1 MTTPHIGIA
10 GAGLAGRTLAWR
22 LARAGCCVSLFD
34 AKRRDDLT
42 SASQTAAAMLSPLAE
57 QKVSDDAVFE
67 LGQRSMQLWPQWIAE
82 LAEAGGE
89 RGGGPP
95 QTSSGPSGG
104 NASHE
109 VKSGGSQNSPVYFRQ
124 DGTLVVA
131 HPQDQSSLEH
141 FTRLLNHKLP
151 ERFRAQVQTLDAAAL
166 GRVEPALAGRFGG
179 GLYLQGEGQLANDQ
193 WMAALAIELDRLGV
207 QWHEGQAVERME
219 ARGVVCAGQRHTVD
233 VTVDARGIGSKS
245 QLPTLRGVR
254 GEVLRVECEGISL
267 QRPVR
272 LMHPRYQLYVAP
284 RPNHQFVVGATE
296 LESEDTGPVTVR
308 SVLELASALHSL
320 HPAFGEARVLRM
332 NAALRP
338 ALDDH
343 RPSVGQHGGVWHING
358 LYRHGY
364 LCAPALV
371 ADLVNAL
378 TQALTGKPLGA
389 PTSSL
394 ATWPVE
400 PPSSCSQPSAQPQ
413 PQFQS

>member
-1 MTTPHIGIA
+1 MGTPHIGIA

-22 LARAGCCVSLFD
+22 LARAGARVSLFD
-34 AKRRDDLT
+34 AKGRDDLS

-57 QKVSDDAVFE
+57 LAVSDDAVFE

-82 LAEAGGE
+82 LAEY
-89 RGGGPP
+89 
-95 QTSSGPSGG
+95 SG
-104 NASHE
+104 
-109 VKSGGSQNSPVYFRQ
+109 QPVYFRQ

-131 HPQDQSSLEH
+131 HAQDQSSLEH

-151 ERFRAQVQTLDAAAL
+151 DAAKNQVQTLDASAL
-166 GRVEPALAGRFGG
+166 GSVEPALAGRFAG

-193 WMAALAIELDRLGV
+193 WMAALALEVDRLGV
-207 QWHEGQAVERME
+207 QWHEGQAVDRIE
-219 ARGVVCAGQRHTVD
+219 AHAIGCAGKTHAVD
-233 VTVDARGIGSKS
+233 VAVDARGVGSKAAWP
-245 QLPTLRGVR
+245 QLRGVR
-254 GEVLRVECEGISL
+254 GEVLRVECEGVSL

-284 RPNHQFVVGATE
+284 RPGNQFVVGATE
-296 LESEDTGPVTVR
+296 LESEDAGPVTVR

-332 NAALRP
+332 SAALRP

-343 RPSVGQHGGVWHING
+343 RPAISQRDGVWHING

-371 ADLVNAL
+371 D
-378 TQALTGKPLGA
+378 G
-389 PTSSL
+389 L
-394 ATWPVE
+394 AHRFLE
-400 PPSSCSQPSAQPQ
+400 GSK
-413 PQFQS
+413 